1 MPMEEP
7 AHRSAQREA
16 TAYQHDDGQTAGAA
30 KVVQVGAEGHAHVGC
45 GGAPRPNRLERRGER
60 GHDEQLPGGGGGGED
75 EHGVEQHLWGNGAV
89 VSTCMH
95 STSMGL
101 GSTSTML
108 KPARTR
114 KKRIIKKVDAMT
126 CGDKAPW

>member
-1 MPMEEP
+1 M
-7 AHRSAQREA
+7 
-16 TAYQHDDGQTAGAA
+16 
-30 KVVQVGAEGHAHVGC
+30 
-45 GGAPRPNRLERRGER
+45 
-60 GHDEQLPGGGGGGED
+60 
-75 EHGVEQHLWGNGAV
+75 

-101 GSTSTML
+101 GSTSTMLKPARTIKGDQGRSREIKGDQGRSMLTSTML

-126 CGDKAPW
+126 CGEKAPW